1 MPHTMIDLELSISTI
16 PKKNERRDAAE
27 NRQLILATARRLFA
41 EHGVAAVCMSDI
53 AKEACVGKGTL
64 YRRYSSKG
72 DLCLALLDDEL
83 RLFQNQIM
91 ETFREQTNSGSAPL
105 DQLLWFIEQAVMFT
119 HTHLPL
125 MVEISAAGSE
135 KTVQDVNQ
143 PHFWMEM
150 TIKGLLAQTQKDGL
164 ISPQTDLHYITSA
177 LLSPLDARIMQH
189 HIEVR
194 GYAPEQITHGIQ
206 TIIRSLIAWF

>member
-1 MPHTMIDLELSISTI
+1 MIDLGLTISTT

-41 EHGVAAVCMSDI
+41 AHGVAAVCMSDI
-53 AKEACVGKGTL
+53 AKEASVGKGTL

-72 DLCLALLDDEL
+72 DLCLALLDNEL
-83 RLFQNQIM
+83 RQFQDMVMQ
-91 ETFREQTNSGSAPL
+91 TFREQTHSGLDSL
-105 DQLLWFIEQAVMFT
+105 DQLLWFIEQTVLFT

-135 KTVQDVNQ
+135 GTVQDINQ

-150 TIKGLLAQTQKDGL
+150 TVKGLLTQVQNDGR
-164 ISPQTDLHYITSA
+164 ISAEADLNYITSA

-189 HIEVR
+189 HVEVR
-194 GYAPEQITHGIQ
+194 GYLPEQITHGIQ
-206 TIIRSLIAWF
+206 TIIRGLMN